1 MIYDLSI
8 IYNIHHQTSPPK
20 KHTFFTNVY
29 VTNIAYLLDT
39 LEEAGMNQMPFM
51 LYLLFY
57 LLFLTML

>member
-29 VTNIAYLLDT
+29 VTNIAYLLHT
-39 LEEAGMNQMPFM
+39 PKEA
-51 LYLLFY
+51 
-57 LLFLTML
+57 